1 MNNEVFRYPI
11 LLINRE
17 NGHIEMTIRDKKTYI
32 QVYAQIT
39 KMNDVETALKV
50 WSDFSEQSKREIL
63 RDFSLVELVNTFSTR
78 YFARIYER
86 KRKDKNDTKV

>member
-1 MNNEVFRYPI
+1 MKNEELRSPI

-17 NGHIEMTIRDKKTYI
+17 NGHVEMTIKDKKTYI

-50 WSDFSEQSKREIL
+50 WSDFTEQNKREIL

-78 YFARIYER
+78 YFARVYE
-86 KRKDKNDTKV
+86 KKTKG

>member
-1 MNNEVFRYPI
+1 MKNEELKSPI

-17 NGHIEMTIRDKKTYI
+17 NGRVEMTIRDKKTYV

-50 WSDFSEQSKREIL
+50 WSDFTEQNKREIL

-78 YFARIYER
+78 YFARVYDR
-86 KRKDKNDTKV
+86 KTKG

>member
-1 MNNEVFRYPI
+1 MKNEELKSPI

-17 NGHIEMTIRDKKTYI
+17 NGRIEMKIKDKKTYV

-50 WSDFSEQSKREIL
+50 WSDFTEQSKREIL
-63 RDFSLVELVNTFSTR
+63 REFSLVELVNTFSTR
-78 YFARIYER
+78 YFARVYDR
-86 KRKDKNDTKV
+86 KTKG

>member
-1 MNNEVFRYPI
+1 MKNEELRSPI

-17 NGHIEMTIRDKKTYI
+17 NGRVEMTIRDKKTYV

-50 WSDFSEQSKREIL
+50 WSDFTEQSKREIL

-78 YFARIYER
+78 YFARVYDR
-86 KRKDKNDTKV
+86 KTKG

>member
-1 MNNEVFRYPI
+1 MKNEELKSPI

-17 NGHIEMTIRDKKTYI
+17 NGRVEMKIRDKKKYV

-50 WSDFSEQSKREIL
+50 WSEFTDQTKREIL
-63 RDFSLVELVNTFSTR
+63 REFSLVELVNTFSTR
-78 YFARIYER
+78 YFARVYDR
-86 KRKDKNDTKV
+86 KTKG

>member
-1 MNNEVFRYPI
+1 MKNEELKSPI

-17 NGHIEMTIRDKKTYI
+17 NGRIEMKIRDKKTYV

-50 WSDFSEQSKREIL
+50 WSDFTDQSKREIL
-63 RDFSLVELVNTFSTR
+63 REFSLVELVNTFSTR
-78 YFARIYER
+78 YFARVYDR
-86 KRKDKNDTKV
+86 KTKG

>member
-1 MNNEVFRYPI
+1 MKNEELKSPI

-17 NGHIEMTIRDKKTYI
+17 NGRIEMKIRDKKTYV

-50 WSDFSEQSKREIL
+50 WSEFTEHTKREIL
-63 RDFSLVELVNTFSTR
+63 REFSLVELVNTFSTR
-78 YFARIYER
+78 YFARVYDR
-86 KRKDKNDTKV
+86 KTKG